1 MDRKR
6 AEAPERFREEFAFDL
21 TPDITDGGCSTFHR
35 RFQSLRP
42 SAAPTWSRPFVPLRP
57 PRQESA
63 PRASEWEN
71 PVETE

>member
-35 RFQSLRP
+35 RSDVARTAEGKRGRKQNT
-42 SAAPTWSRPFVPLRP
+42 APDDV
-57 PRQESA
+57 
-63 PRASEWEN
+63 EWG
-71 PVETE
+71 PTVRGHDFRVH